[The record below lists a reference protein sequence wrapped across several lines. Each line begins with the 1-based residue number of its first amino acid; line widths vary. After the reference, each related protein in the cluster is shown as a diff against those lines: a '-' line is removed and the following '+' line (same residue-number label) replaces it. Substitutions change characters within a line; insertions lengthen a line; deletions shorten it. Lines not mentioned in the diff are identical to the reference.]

1 MTQGGRDPATVLAA
15 FDELAPVVFSSLCH
29 LTAGDSAAAQLLLI
43 NTFTHGLPAKSS
55 AYDSAGGKLDRR
67 AVVVAAHHCY
77 LADPHAATMGS
88 GAVAS
93 LTPIERAVLNLEVA
107 EHMRSPEINFAVR
120 MAENDAD
127 YVAEAAYRRLNAD
140 TFGRP
145 VADVFA
151 ACEVWLDDAM
161 RSHCRAEIERGLSYT
176 APTTDAEGI
185 VVQGTRSRRL
195 TIGGSIAASIVAAI
209 VLGAWL
215 APSNERP
222 GTNVADLAPT
232 SVVSESS
239 AVSRKDPSELP
250 ETTQTTGQGGTSAG
264 ATASASPEA
273 GFILNPPPDGFVVN
287 SAKSEPTGQP
297 PTGWLEV
304 WSTPNATRNDGRW
317 FAIRTG
323 VDRNPVFQNATR
335 GMIGDN
341 VTLTTVD
348 ATGVSSLYERLP
360 DGSAVQFDTFGF
372 TTDDLRQL
380 VLAVAIGEDGA
391 VRRTTRLE
399 AVTRRME
406 VWWSGPVYG
415 PDVIPVLTAGREH
428 AYYRST
434 NALQQIDVVTAPQVA
449 NDLAVTRLLTPSPMT
464 DAFGTQRMVVLS
476 DVGALVGRVPT
487 PLRVGQPGS
496 QPDLVFAQ
504 WHSGTH
510 TVTVTARLP
519 IEDVIQIA
527 RAAHMASA
535 AQWTTIGD
543 SVSIGSPQAAP
554 GTVRST
560 SLGRHTTESG
570 DTWNIVAIDIGC
582 SAVTF
587 VNQSGVTESDVLP
600 LCLLYTSDAADE

>member
-77 LADPHAATMGS
+77 LADPHAGTMGS
-88 GAVAS
+88 GAVAN
-93 LTPIERAVLNLEVA
+93 LTPIERAVLNLDVA

-145 VADVFA
+145 AADVLA
-151 ACEVWLDDAM
+151 ACEVWFDDAM
-161 RSHCRAEIERGLSYT
+161 RSHCRAEIERGLAFT
-176 APTTDAEGI
+176 APTTDSDGI

-222 GTNVADLAPT
+222 GTDVAGLAPT
-232 SVVSESS
+232 SSAASGAVSE
-239 AVSRKDPSELP
+239 KDPSELP
-250 ETTQTTGQGGTSAG
+250 DPTSTTGPAVVSPGE
-264 ATASASPEA
+264 ATSASPEA

-287 SAKSEPTGQP
+287 SAKSEPAGQP
-297 PTGWLEV
+297 ATGWLEV

-317 FAIRTG
+317 FAVRTD

-335 GMIGDN
+335 GRIGDN

-360 DGSAVQFDTFGF
+360 DGNTVQF
-372 TTDDLRQL
+372 
-380 VLAVAIGEDGA
+380 
-391 VRRTTRLE
+391 
-399 AVTRRME
+399 
-406 VWWSGPVYG
+406 
-415 PDVIPVLTAGREH
+415 
-428 AYYRST
+428 
-434 NALQQIDVVTAPQVA
+434 
-449 NDLAVTRLLTPSPMT
+449 
-464 DAFGTQRMVVLS
+464 LS
-476 DVGALVGRVPT
+476 LI
-487 PLRVGQPGS
+487 
-496 QPDLVFAQ
+496 
-504 WHSGTH
+504 H
-510 TVTVTARLP
+510 
-519 IEDVIQIA
+519 I
-527 RAAHMASA
+527 
-535 AQWTTIGD
+535 
-543 SVSIGSPQAAP
+543 
-554 GTVRST
+554 
-560 SLGRHTTESG
+560 
-570 DTWNIVAIDIGC
+570 
-582 SAVTF
+582 
-587 VNQSGVTESDVLP
+587 
-600 LCLLYTSDAADE
+600 